1 MNHLFNA
8 LGMLKMVSVVTCVP
22 GTALPALPTGPSV
35 LFFGAGEVT
44 ARAVSP
50 VDPQPVISS
59 SCPHRDGTDRAGRN
73 LAAVT

>member
-1 MNHLFNA
+1 MHHFFNGQRA
-8 LGMLKMVSVVTCVP
+8 LQVLAVVTGFP
-22 GTALPALPTGPSV
+22 GMALPTGPSV

-59 SCPHRDGTDRAGRN
+59 SCPHRDGTNRSGRN
-73 LAAVT
+73 LAAVV